1 VDDKAIV
8 IGAGVAG
15 LATARVLSRRYATV
29 TVLER
34 DTLPY
39 GPVPPGTTGPRP
51 RGIGL
56 RNWYARQVTYASQV
70 DPSIYRVA
78 TGVQHLVDPPA
89 AQFRPGLAARV
100 LRQARKGRRAATVR
114 R

>member
-1 VDDKAIV
+1 MDD
-8 IGAGVAG
+8 VAMV
-15 LATARVLSRRYATV
+15 REFYAAVAKVNDMPWQSAVGGDFTF
-29 TVLER
+29 
-34 DTLPY
+34 
-39 GPVPPGTTGPRP
+39 PGTTGPRP

-70 DPSIYRVA
+70 DASIYRVA
-78 TGVQHLVDPPA
+78 TGVQHLVDPPSA
-89 AQFRPGLAARV
+89 LLRPGFAVRV